1 MTATTFAS
9 LGGIL
14 GQLHSLVPVTE
25 TLLRIAVGLLLIPHG
40 LRMAFG
46 FFPNTGMP
54 TKNLWLTMSDFDQWG
69 YRPGWLWAPAVACT
83 HLIAGPLLVLGLFT
97 RIAAIP
103 ATIFLIVACFE
114 RWRIGRWFWNKLGME
129 YTLLWALA
137 ALHVLTV
144 GGGPYSLDAA
154 LGL

>member
-1 MTATTFAS
+1 MITIS
-9 LGGIL
+9 L
-14 GQLHSLVPVTE
+14 GQLESFVPLTE
-25 TLLRIAVGLLLIPHG
+25 MLLRIGVGLLLIPHG

-54 TKNLWLTMSDFDQWG
+54 TKDFRMTMADFDQWG

-97 RIAAIP
+97 RLAAIA